1 MSAIKNIL
9 AIISDANTSRVTLD
23 TALRVARQFDCHI
36 DALHVRA
43 DPATALPLVGEAM
56 SGNMVNEM
64 MVVAERETGAR
75 AKAARAMYGELV
87 SAAGIASQ
95 TKGGFS
101 ATWHEGVG
109 TEEQA
114 VALRACRADL
124 ILLARPTRD
133 NETVALLTLNAA
145 LMQSGRPVLTA
156 PPESPS
162 DGAFKRI
169 ALFWNGSTEATRA
182 VTAALPFLTR
192 AERVTVLRVE
202 EEEWFAPTEDL
213 EAYLGYH
220 GINTVVS
227 KVLAGKGRT
236 GAALLEAAAANGD
249 DMMVMG
255 AYTRSKLRQLILGSV
270 TGYVMEHATLPVF
283 LCH

>member
-1 MSAIKNIL
+1 MIKNIL
-9 AIISDANTSRVTLD
+9 AIINDERTSRVTLE
-23 TALRVARQFDCHI
+23 TAIRVARQFDCHI
-36 DALHVRA
+36 DALHVKA

-64 MVVAERETGAR
+64 MVVAERESGIR

-87 SAAGIASQ
+87 SAAGISAQS
-95 TKGGFS
+95 TGFS
-101 ATWHEGVG
+101 ATWHENTGA
-109 TEEQA
+109 EEQA
-114 VALRACRADL
+114 VALRACRADV

-133 NETVALLTLNAA
+133 NETAALMTLNAA

-156 PPESPS
+156 PPLSAQN
-162 DGAFKRI
+162 DGFKRI

-213 EAYLGYH
+213 EAFLGYH

-227 KVLAGKGRT
+227 KVLPTQGRT
-236 GAALLEAAAANGD
+236 GAALLAATAANGD